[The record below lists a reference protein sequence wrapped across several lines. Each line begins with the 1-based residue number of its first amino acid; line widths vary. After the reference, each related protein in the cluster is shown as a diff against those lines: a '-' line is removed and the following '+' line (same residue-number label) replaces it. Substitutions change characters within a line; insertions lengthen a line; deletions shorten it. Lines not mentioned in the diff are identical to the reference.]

1 MCQTFASTQTFQAT
15 QALMDE
21 PLTKQYM
28 QAQER
33 PKRLQKPNSSSLARS
48 PLLGRGRR
56 ISVYHASDQH
66 IITALCIFPPYL
78 QGGRGP
84 RLAMATNTAVIV
96 FSSNVFAGWC

>member
-33 PKRLQKPNSSSLARS
+33 PKRLQKPNFFPLARS
-48 PLLGRGRR
+48 PCLAGVGGHRVLPQT
-56 ISVYHASDQH
+56 SQQ
-66 IITALCIFPPYL
+66 TATSWARKICVAYF
-78 QGGRGP
+78 
-84 RLAMATNTAVIV
+84 
-96 FSSNVFAGWC
+96 